1 MKRTT
6 ESLPPLNAL
15 RAFEAAGVHLNFRV
29 AAEKLGVTQGA
40 VAQQVRALEAQLGL
54 RLFERQPRTLA
65 FTGAGRAYHQEVAEA
80 FGRLRAATASLRP
93 RPERAT
99 VSVTPTFASK
109 WLIPRLPDFT
119 AQHPRI
125 DLRILAT
132 ESLSRFHG
140 DGIDLAV
147 RQAAPP
153 FGASLDAELLFRQEI
168 VAVCAPYLL
177 PGPGV
182 TLGLKD
188 LERFALLQDTHVLW
202 PAFLEKLFGSQATE
216 AVAGTSFN
224 QTSLAIDAA
233 LAGQGIALASRFLVD
248 RDLQEKRL
256 VQPLAGSLRGE
267 KDFYLIAP
275 QSARRAPATDAVW
288 QWLLSQR
295 DQS

>member
-1 MKRTT
+1 M
-6 ESLPPLNAL
+6 
-15 RAFEAAGVHLNFRV
+15 
-29 AAEKLGVTQGA
+29 
-40 VAQQVRALEAQLGL
+40 
-54 RLFERQPRTLA
+54 
-65 FTGAGRAYHQEVAEA
+65 
-80 FGRLRAATASLRP
+80 
-93 RPERAT
+93 
-99 VSVTPTFASK
+99 
-109 WLIPRLPDFT
+109 
-119 AQHPRI
+119 
-125 DLRILAT
+125 
-132 ESLSRFHG
+132 
-140 DGIDLAV
+140 